1 MVINSTLTI
10 QPENIQVVIPSNR
23 NRPQSVPNLSS
34 RSSKNSPD
42 RSHNERKR
50 HLHRQIFIPDKPPFI
65 NFSSSYINPYR
76 TLTPI
81 IINHNRRPRLKKNKH
96 SKRKQKKQNI
106 SNILIHEQ
114 ENQIEE
120 NSFSKQIIQNTNP
133 IDLWPSD
140 PNSFDMDFIRQR
152 QIAIDNTSYRETI
165 HTWKPSSIDQLTTL
179 IKDLI
184 KDKNLIDHVWV
195 IFYWI
200 SQNILYDIDGDIDH
214 NHNQNL
220 KQKSNEIFSLRKTTY
235 DGYATIFKILCND
248 IGIECITI
256 LGYAKDSHFQINQSK
271 FSQIN
276 HIWNAVKLNDN
287 HWYLIDTVLG
297 SGYIDNK
304 YKYKK
309 HLNIHYFLTRSEY
322 MIYSHLP
329 NDSQWQL
336 LAKPISM
343 FDFFRLPYLHSY
355 YFIYNLTLISPRFSS
370 IVFFDKNESYAE
382 VLIQA
387 PNDVQLICSIKND
400 HKSTCLT
407 QYDISRQVWQCLF
420 APYKIGFHTL
430 IIYANRLLISNSL
443 INVIELGVD
452 ISLKDFL
459 RKKIFPI
466 TFEKFIEYKCQIF
479 SPLDGI
485 LKYGTKVT
493 IHCRIPNASYVR
505 ISLDGIW
512 LEEMTLKHDIFKQ
525 QITVPQREI
534 IIYAQFNNK
543 NLTNIYY
550 GLIRYLVE
558 K

>member
-10 QPENIQVVIPSNR
+10 QPDNVHIVISSDR
-23 NRPQSVPNLSS
+23 SRPQSVPNLSC
-34 RSSKNSPD
+34 RSPKNSPD
-42 RSHNERKR
+42 RSHNERKQR
-50 HLHRQIFIPDKPPFI
+50 LHRQIYIPNKAPFI
-65 NFSSSYINPYR
+65 NFASAYINPYR

-81 IINHNRRPRLKKNKH
+81 IINHNRRHRLKKSKC
-96 SKRKQKKQNI
+96 SKRKQKKSEI
-106 SNILIHEQ
+106 SHDLIPEQ
-114 ENQIEE
+114 ENLIDE
-120 NSFSKQIIQNTNP
+120 NSFLKQIIQNTNP

-184 KDKNLIDHVWV
+184 KDKNIIDHVWI

-200 SQNILYDIDGDIDH
+200 SQNILYDIDADV

-220 KQKSNEIFSLRKTTY
+220 KQKSDDIFTSGKTTY
-235 DGYATIFKILCND
+235 EGYATIFKTLCDNID
-248 IGIECITI
+248 VKCII
-256 LGYAKDSHFQINQSK
+256 IPGYAKDSHFQINQSK

-276 HIWNAVKLNDN
+276 HIWNAVQFNGN

-304 YKYKK
+304 HKYKK
-309 HLNIHYFLTRSEY
+309 HLNIHYFLTHPEY
-322 MIYSHLP
+322 MIYNHFP
-329 NDSQWQL
+329 NDSQWQF

-370 IVFFDKNESYAE
+370 IVLFDKHGAYAE
-382 VLIQA
+382 VLVQA
-387 PNDVQLICSIKND
+387 PNDVQLTCSIKND
-400 HKSTCLT
+400 HKSTYLT
-407 QYDISRQVWQCLF
+407 QYDISRQIWQCLF
-420 APYKIGFHTL
+420 APCKVGFHTL

-443 INVIELGVD
+443 INVIELGVEVT
-452 ISLKDFL
+452 SKDFI

-466 TFEKFIEYKCQIF
+466 TYGKFIEHKCQIF

-485 LKYGTKVT
+485 LKCGTKVT
-493 IHCRIPNASYVR
+493 IHCRIPNASFVR

-512 LEEMTLKHDIFKQ
+512 LEEMTLKNDTFKQ

-534 IIYAQFNNK
+534 IIYAQFGNK
-543 NLTNIYY
+543 KLSNIYY